1 MKNKRLISR
10 VLLLV
15 CSLILVC
22 FSGFTLLACN
32 DTRANSTEIFI
43 DDFSGTYTISV
54 KAKVKNHS
62 TLPNATRSFEYGKGI
77 EKLYECIIAT
87 PPYNQYVRIENNIIF
102 IDLVGTGNRTYSCII
117 YPSKE
122 KNTYIIDSMTY
133 TLGEW
138 AKHQAIFFPA
148 FTLNKE
154 INPYDNADTKYQC
167 TYNINDLKTYYH
179 ERGYYTEIEDNKLK
193 VICLLRYPSVFEGN
207 DGEFGRKAISW
218 SIIYENENTIRFSD
232 AANQYVV

>member
-32 DTRANSTEIFI
+32 DTKANSTEIFI

-117 YPSKE
+117 
-122 KNTYIIDSMTY
+122 T
-133 TLGEW
+133 
-138 AKHQAIFFPA
+138 HQ
-148 FTLNKE
+148 
-154 INPYDNADTKYQC
+154 
-167 TYNINDLKTYYH
+167 
-179 ERGYYTEIEDNKLK
+179 
-193 VICLLRYPSVFEGN
+193 
-207 DGEFGRKAISW
+207 RKRIL
-218 SIIYENENTIRFSD
+218 IL
-232 AANQYVV
+232 